1 MEMEKITQEVEET
14 AGLSSE
20 FPQASVGP
28 MGETET
34 EYQIEYLA
42 MEEEDEGE
50 EDLGIQI
57 FRVESAAAEEGED
70 EEEEEV
76 EVGSSRLTINLPA
89 ISSRTEEE
97 MMKVERSEKK
107 KKAGED
113 KSIETLAKK
122 LLEKFKED
130 EGDFEIDEIAEE
142 EEEDPKRI
150 YDLMNI
156 FEGLGLVSKKAAKT
170 YSLETHGKM
179 MQTLGKLQKMAI
191 EVNLKSQISKAFEK
205 TSVLQ
210 FSQNKENEEE
220 EIHMKFHMKQLTEKI
235 MMIFLS
241 SEIGNLSW
249 KHILGLVFNED
260 MKASEDSVKLKIVRI
275 LKTLVGLEI
284 LSRVEWKVKEKR
296 GKRKEVLYQLQLLL
310 DSTEVV
316 EGGQDPNPS
325 NYQDLLADAMDISLH
340 QVEMEP
346 LDPEPGVFLVDVT
359 NLVSVGG
366 ELEGFLP
373 VELETKEMEIDQQ

>member
-1 MEMEKITQEVEET
+1 
-14 AGLSSE
+14 
-20 FPQASVGP
+20 
-28 MGETET
+28 
-34 EYQIEYLA
+34 
-42 MEEEDEGE
+42 
-50 EDLGIQI
+50 
-57 FRVESAAAEEGED
+57 
-70 EEEEEV
+70 
-76 EVGSSRLTINLPA
+76 
-89 ISSRTEEE
+89 
-97 MMKVERSEKK
+97 MKVERSEKK

-275 LKTLVGLEI
+275 LKSLVELEI

-310 DSTEVV
+310 GSTEVV

-359 NLVSVGG
+359 NLVSVGD